1 MDPVQQAKRI
11 VYDYNLDPSDY
22 TDSEAE
28 KIVSK
33 LDYFKSV
40 SGGDNNA
47 SRMYLVNLLK
57 LFSTDVVKSYKELKD
72 E

>member
-28 KIVSK
+28 KIAVIALQLGLPFRPETKK
-33 LDYFKSV
+33 LQKFFFVYSD
-40 SGGDNNA
+40 
-47 SRMYLVNLLK
+47 
-57 LFSTDVVKSYKELKD
+57 LFFSNF
-72 E
+72 